1 MNNIKLSTIKGKD
14 KVKINMKYSKTLSLN
29 KKFICVALASVFI
42 VSACGEDATST
53 SGAGFN
59 KSQNT
64 NTDFDQGQLINSLV
78 DNVITP
84 TFVQFSAMATSQ
96 QLAIKNYCQQENSYA
111 QGHSSEQLVND
122 SKALAKESWR
132 IATNTW
138 QQAEMMQLSPL
149 LIGDGALRN
158 NIYSWPT
165 QNTCGVDLDVT
176 YFKAGS
182 VNGQPYNIATR
193 TASRKSLVAVEYL
206 LFNDNLDHTCTGST
220 VPTQWNNQTEQYR
233 KVARCEYAGEVAND
247 IENNATQ
254 LITAWLGND
263 GNGGYA
269 AKLKAAGT
277 EDSDFATQHD
287 AVNELSDAIFYVDK
301 FTKDGKLAKPLG
313 LFANECGAQ
322 ACPNA
327 VEAKYSAHSITNIT
341 NNLQALK
348 MFMQGSLSTDEAD
361 ALGFRH
367 YLMDVGDKVTADTI
381 DDLIELAIESTKNYQ
396 TSLATTLAEN
406 PDKVLQTH
414 GDVKNITDKLKS
426 DFIIS
431 LALELPKTSAGDND

>member
-301 FTKDGKLAKPLG
+301 FTKDGKLATPLG
-313 LFANECGAQ
+313 LFGNECGAQ
-322 ACPNA
+322 ACPES
-327 VEAKYSAHSITNIT
+327 VESKYANHSIVNIN

-348 MFMQGSLSTDEAD
+348 MFMQGSLTTGEAD
-361 ALGFRH
+361 ALGFSH
-367 YLMDVGDKVTADTI
+367 YLVDVGDEITADNLSEHI
-381 DDLIELAIESTKNYQ
+381 ALAIAATESYQ
-396 TSLATTLAEN
+396 ASLSETLTTD
-406 PDKVLQTH
+406 PDKVLATH

-426 DFIIS
+426 DFITS